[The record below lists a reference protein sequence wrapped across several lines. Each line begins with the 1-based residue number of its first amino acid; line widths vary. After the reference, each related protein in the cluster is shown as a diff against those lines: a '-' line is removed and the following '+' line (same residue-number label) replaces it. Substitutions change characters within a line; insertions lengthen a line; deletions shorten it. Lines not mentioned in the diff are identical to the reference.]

1 MRWKRLNM
9 PRVLIRPGVMAGVL
23 GFSMLGAAV
32 VAPGPTG
39 TAAEPASRQTAE
51 VTLIYNKGRN
61 FRIPIK
67 INAEAQSR
75 IKEVSLLVSEDLGFK
90 WKAVSKTFPDH
101 PAFSFRAKHDGEYWF
116 AVQTLTVEGN
126 VSPALDSTVEPN
138 LKVVV
143 DTVPPSLF
151 LEADGRRASMAS
163 VRWEVKDQHLD
174 LRSLVLEYQVEGVG
188 VWRRVPIR
196 RPVKLIGAQSWD
208 AGTAEAL
215 KVRMSA
221 SDRAGNVTTEVIDL
235 PEGTASPPDFAS
247 NELEDPSLPMVEQI
261 SSPAQPRITAGPNFT
276 PVNDDELAPKPEPT
290 PERAVRPRGRASTG
304 PGRPRPTTPDWVR
317 DPGPPPATASAATAA
332 SIPSQDSPDLF
343 PMANGAASPGGFG
356 AVPAST
362 GGPANPGLPTASAP
376 PPGRGG
382 SASLLV
388 ESPKFKLQYAVD
400 DAGPN
405 GPATVE
411 LWITQDGGRT
421 WIRRGDDPDRT
432 SPIEVDLGGEGTYG
446 ISLVARSTS
455 GLGDQPPAPGDPPQT
470 WVEVELH
477 AAGRSTGPG
486 AGRHGRELRQGGD
499 HLAGERSPSGPQVG
513 RPLLAPGPGRCGLAA
528 LGRGSGEHRPL
539 HLGGADHGADAVP
552 YPGRGGGYRRPP
564 RIGRDDRNR
573 PGHRRSQPAAQP
585 DHRPGP
591 QRPRRD
597 RAQRLAVALR
607 LDFGHGSFL
616 LSVQWPMT
624 QSLSRKPQRPSRRV
638 ICEHRIRQSTPSLCS
653 QSTLQRPS
661 ETVTNQRAP
670 GVP

>member
-1 MRWKRLNM
+1 M
-9 PRVLIRPGVMAGVL
+9 PRVLIRPIVMAGVM

-32 VAPGPTG
+32 VALGPTA
-39 TAAEPASRQTAE
+39 TAAEPAPRQPAA
-51 VTLIYNKGRN
+51 VPLIHNKGRN

-75 IKEVSLLVSEDLGFK
+75 IKEVSLLVSEDQGYQ

-116 AVQTLTVEGN
+116 AVQTLTVDGTF
-126 VSPALDSTVEPN
+126 SPGLDSTVEPN

-143 DTVPPSLF
+143 DTIPPSLF
-151 LEADGRRASMAS
+151 LEAGGRRASTAS
-163 VRWEVKDQHLD
+163 VRWEVKDQYLD
-174 LRSLVLEYQVEGVG
+174 LKSLVLEYQIEGVG

-196 RPVKLIGAQSWD
+196 RPMKPIGAQSWD

-235 PEGTASPPDFAS
+235 PEGTASPPEFAS

-261 SSPAQPRITAGPNFT
+261 SSPGQPRITTGPNFT
-276 PVNDDELAPKPEPT
+276 PVNGDLAPPQDAI
-290 PERAVRPRGRASTG
+290 PERTTRPRGRVSTG
-304 PGRPRPTTPDWVR
+304 PGRPRPTAPDWVR
-317 DPGPPPATASAATAA
+317 DPGPPPANPSAATAA
-332 SIPSQDSPDLF
+332 SIPSPDSPDLF
-343 PMANGAASPGGFG
+343 AIANGAASPSGFG

-362 GGPANPGLPTASAP
+362 GTPANPSSPTASAP
-376 PPGRGG
+376 PSARGGASGG

-388 ESPKFKLQYAVD
+388 DSPKFKLQYAVD

-470 WVEVELH
+470 WVEVDTTAPAVQLDPVQVGTGVNSGKVAITWRANDLH
-477 AAGRSTGPG
+477 LAPKSVALFWRPDQAGAGWQPLAEGQENTGRFIWAVPTTVPTRFHIRVEAVDTVGHHGSAETTETGPIIV
-486 AGRHGRELRQGGD
+486 D
-499 HLAGERSPSGPQVG
+499 RS
-513 RPLLAPGPGRCGLAA
+513 
-528 LGRGSGEHRPL
+528 
-539 HLGGADHGADAVP
+539 
-552 YPGRGGGYRRPP
+552 
-564 RIGRDDRNR
+564 
-573 PGHRRSQPAAQP
+573 
-585 DHRPGP
+585 
-591 QRPRRD
+591 RPRSRIIGLD
-597 RAQRLAVALR
+597 PNARAGTGPSAWPLR
-607 LDFGHGSFL
+607 
-616 LSVQWPMT
+616 
-624 QSLSRKPQRPSRRV
+624 
-638 ICEHRIRQSTPSLCS
+638 
-653 QSTLQRPS
+653 
-661 ETVTNQRAP
+661 
-670 GVP
+670 